1 MICAALQNMLSSAEL
16 ACVLLFLTA
25 SASGQFGSFKSFGT
39 FRKFGDD
46 PRTSTTVSPSFS
58 TCQKCFLFINLRYI
72 FSGRIAGCYF

>member
-1 MICAALQNMLSSAEL
+1 MLSSAEL

-46 PRTSTTVSPSFS
+46 PRTSTTVSLSSS
-58 TCQKCFLFINLRYI
+58 TCNLLIYLRFI